1 VQVDPRLTAL
11 GFRALKLKSD
21 ELLSKSSCGTT
32 ARAAL
37 EFRSEAKLVVHAAVD
52 MLRRYVAPDIDEP
65 LR

>member
-1 VQVDPRLTAL
+1 M
-11 GFRALKLKSD
+11 KLKSD
-21 ELLSKSSCGTT
+21 ELLSNSTCAST